1 MSATT
6 ARAQSPAPSPT
17 PSAPSDPCGPIS
29 TLVDR
34 PTVYTSPCTV
44 RPGHALLETGWTN
57 TVTTGPGGGNTATYP
72 QDFLRIGSFDPHLE
86 YTIGAPSFERSST
99 GATLV
104 SGWSDMNLGA
114 KYELGY
120 SSKAVWGVG
129 VIVSLPTGNAPFTAG
144 HAQYTSDFNWTY
156 AFNSTWSLSGTV
168 SANALSAVNAGGE
181 VQPYFAWVPSVAL
194 SASLPQN
201 SSLYVEYAYYSR
213 TAPNLGAKSLIDGG
227 YIRDFGPNLQFDM
240 EYGDSPT
247 PLEAQTQHYVG
258 AGLSVLY

>member
-1 MSATT
+1 
-6 ARAQSPAPSPT
+6 
-17 PSAPSDPCGPIS
+17 
-29 TLVDR
+29 
-34 PTVYTSPCTV
+34 
-44 RPGHALLETGWTN
+44 
-57 TVTTGPGGGNTATYP
+57 
-72 QDFLRIGSFDPHLE
+72 
-86 YTIGAPSFERSST
+86 
-99 GATLV
+99 
-104 SGWSDMNLGA
+104 MNLGA

-181 VQPYFAWVPSVAL
+181 IQPYFAWVPSVAL